1 MKLYTP
7 IRRFR
12 GSLTGLLA
20 AVLILL
26 SMPVAATP
34 LDDAN
39 TILAAVAPAL
49 GGNGTAPPDAAMAD
63 ELAALDPVY

>member
-1 MKLYTP
+1 
-7 IRRFR
+7 
-12 GSLTGLLA
+12 
-20 AVLILL
+20 VLILL